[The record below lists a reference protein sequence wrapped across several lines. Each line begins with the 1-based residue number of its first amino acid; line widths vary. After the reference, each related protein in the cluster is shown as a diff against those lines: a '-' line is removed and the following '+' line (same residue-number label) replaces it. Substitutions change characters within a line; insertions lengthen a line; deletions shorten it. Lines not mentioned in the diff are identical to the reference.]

1 VKKPRGPRTRQLHE
15 QQDAELARLHRVC
28 RELAIE
34 DAERERVM
42 NEEIN
47 VLLRQASQEERPVWR
62 R

>member
-34 DAERERVM
+34 DAERERQLH
-42 NEEIN
+42 ESITA
-47 VLLRQASQEERPVWR
+47 LLRPAREEAR